1 MLLSIK
7 PYRGIDDDDRSM
19 VRMAS
24 FDICRSDNTSMPT
37 LPSILCFIKDHPNAV
52 DGEKLLDRILD
63 HIVTH
68 GVIDFPR
75 VFADA
80 EEERLWNGWVDTYG
94 MATTAFR
101 KCSSFTYIVSR
112 TLRAGDFRRVAC

>member
-24 FDICRSDNTSMPT
+24 FGTCPWYNKSMPT

-94 MATTAFR
+94 LSASLFCR
-101 KCSSFTYIVSR
+101 SSGFPYYVSR